1 MAESSVAL
9 PSAPAVQLAPNVVLQ
24 PPLSHHGHGPGLLII
39 VPASYAEA
47 QKHNDTLDPEPL
59 QKWAEE
65 GYAVVRIS
73 LDLNNASGDA
83 VTTASKDL
91 ADGVKMGLDALV
103 ALPECDVKDKVGAIG
118 MLPLPR
124 FMRVIYRQL
133 RLKNKML
140 TPVQS
145 MARERTTLQT
155 SETASVLHSPLT
167 RIS

>member
-1 MAESSVAL
+1 MAESSVTI

-24 PPLSHHGHGPGLLII
+24 APLSLHGHGPGLLII

-103 ALPECDVKDKVGAIG
+103 ALPECDVNDKVGAIG

-133 RLKNKML
+133 RLKIKC
-140 TPVQS
+140 
-145 MARERTTLQT
+145 
-155 SETASVLHSPLT
+155 
-167 RIS
+167 